1 MADEETG
8 TVDGARTGG
17 KFLTFGLGQEDYA
30 ISILKVQEI
39 IGMMDVTM
47 VPRMPPCVRGVINL
61 RGKIVPVI
69 DLRTKFEMP
78 RVDLTEETCIIVVD
92 GLAGEMGIIVDRVSE
107 VLDIAAREIEPP
119 PVFGAALNTDYLL
132 GIGKSGGRVQ
142 LVLDIERVLSAR
154 EAARAA
160 AAASAETTDD
170 AANQE
175 TGNVR

>member
-1 MADEETG
+1 MTDEGSGKHE
-8 TVDGARTGG
+8 GALAGG
-17 KFLTFGLGQEDYA
+17 KFLTFSLGQEDYA

-78 RVDLTEETCIIVVD
+78 RVERTEETCIIVVD

-119 PVFGAALNTDYLL
+119 PVFGALVNTDYLL

-160 AAASAETTDD
+160 AAASADQTDEIVNEET
-170 AANQE
+170 E
-175 TGNVR
+175 NVR